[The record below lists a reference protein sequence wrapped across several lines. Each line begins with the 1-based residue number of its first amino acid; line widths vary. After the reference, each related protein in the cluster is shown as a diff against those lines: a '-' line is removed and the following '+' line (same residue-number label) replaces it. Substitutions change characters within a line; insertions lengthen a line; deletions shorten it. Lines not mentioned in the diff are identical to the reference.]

1 MGATDHA
8 TSPYHGDLSQE
19 KRRRVR
25 AQATDHRADDK
36 QECSTFVDLVVNG
49 FESSSDQCS
58 GVMREPAKE
67 GTPFDQLDLKRDL
80 FAQLKSSLLP
90 ELRQHVIALTELVK
104 LDVSLSGPTEKFGPL
119 LTSQAGLARN
129 ILDRISSVIRILCP
143 DGQITSFTGINDQH
157 LNELKPYRLHGL
169 YLELASSLFRVFRPF
184 CSDCQDLIHR
194 LTSSTRDHYKQD
206 PVPS

>member
-1 MGATDHA
+1 MAISAKKNEDASEPKQRITERNRRQ
-8 TSPYHGDLSQE
+8 GDSIVE
-19 KRRRVR
+19 
-25 AQATDHRADDK
+25 
-36 QECSTFVDLVVNG
+36 G
-49 FESSSDQCS
+49 FEGASDQCS
-58 GVMREPAKE
+58 AVMREPAKE
-67 GTPFDQLDLKRDL
+67 GTPLDQLDLKRDL

-119 LTSQAGLARN
+119 LKSQAGLARN